1 MKRPIPA
8 FTLVLCL
15 VLPTVNSCGGREA
28 ASSESSRELARSATE
43 RVRSNFNHQD
53 FKFRLRITRSFP
65 NGTQYSK
72 TFQFFGIIGATE
84 SRVFA
89 ESISGPS
96 TESSRYLMLFRDGK
110 LISAKMSS
118 ASMGEMETREDD
130 SDLNKITFGNLSYP
144 EFRHMIALRPE
155 DFDDASDGSDYV
167 VLRSHVEETVDAEF
181 EESRASR
188 FVYYIDRESYLPA
201 RIEFFNQREKFK
213 EFVLAA
219 KERIGDKWVVRSG
232 KVKDFIDQ
240 SETLLEFED
249 VRLDEGVDASVFSEQ
264 RLQTRQ

>member
-1 MKRPIPA
+1 MKRPLPA
-8 FTLVLCL
+8 VTLALCL
-15 VLPTVNSCGGREA
+15 LLPALNSCGGHERTA
-28 ASSESSRELARSATE
+28 TRSSRELARTVSE
-43 RVRSNFNHQD
+43 RVRSNFNYGD

-72 TFQFFGIIGATE
+72 TFQFFGVVGETE

-89 ESISGPS
+89 ESISGPPA
-96 TESSRYLMLFRDGK
+96 ESSRYLMLFQGGK

-130 SDLNKITFGNLSYP
+130 AELNKITFGNLSYP

-155 DFDDASDGSDYV
+155 DFDEASEDANFV
-167 VLRSHVEETVDAEF
+167 VLRSHVEARDEIEF

-201 RIEFFNQREKFK
+201 RIEFFNQSEKFK

-219 KERIGDKWVVRSG
+219 KEQIRGRWVVRSG

-249 VRLDEGVDASVFSEQ
+249 VRLDEGVDRSVFNEQ
-264 RLQTRQ
+264 RLRSR

>member
-1 MKRPIPA
+1 MKHPLTAVTLA
-8 FTLVLCL
+8 FCL
-15 VLPTVNSCGGREA
+15 VLPTLNSCGWRKGTT
-28 ASSESSRELARSATE
+28 SESSRALARVAIE
-43 RVRSNFNHQD
+43 RVQSNFNYQD
-53 FKFRLRITRSFP
+53 FKFRLKITRTFP

-72 TFQFFGIIGATE
+72 TFQFFGIIGETE
-84 SRVFA
+84 SSVFA
-89 ESISGPS
+89 ESISGPP
-96 TESSRYLMLFRDGK
+96 TESSRYLMLFRDRK

-118 ASMGEMETREDD
+118 PSMGEMETREDD
-130 SDLNKITFGNLSYP
+130 ADLNKITFGNLSYP

-155 DFDDASDGSDYV
+155 DFDEASEDSSFI
-167 VLRSHVEETVDAEF
+167 VLRSHVKEIVDGEF

-188 FVYYIDRESYLPA
+188 FVYYVDRESYLPA

-219 KERIGDKWVVRSG
+219 KEQIRGRWVVRSG

-249 VRLDEGVDASVFSEQ
+249 VRLDEGVDGSVFNEQ
-264 RLQTRQ
+264 RLRARE